1 VAKAKSKRRARRSEQ
16 GQKQPPPYWEIVSQ
30 LYNLL
35 LGASAAKA
43 WGLKTVMTAE
53 PAAGVRCVVWTQE
66 DPTTFKTAEAFML
79 PARSPEEAL
88 DSLLKEAEKR
98 KAVLLT
104 FLTHPIRKRQEP
116 AAVNP
121 KTKEKLFILDAFREG
136 RLPVAVAQTQRLPA

>member
-1 VAKAKSKRRARRSEQ
+1 MARAKSKRRARRPEPER
-16 GQKQPPPYWEIVSQ
+16 QPSPYQEIVSQ
-30 LYNLL
+30 FYNLL

-66 DPTTFKTAEAFML
+66 DPATFKTAEAFML

-88 DSLLKEAEKR
+88 DSLLREAAKR

-104 FLTHPIRKRQEP
+104 LLRHPVRRREEP

-121 KTKEKLFILDAFREG
+121 LTGEKLFILDAFKEG
-136 RLPVAVAQTQRLPA
+136 KLPVAVAQRLPA

>member
-1 VAKAKSKRRARRSEQ
+1 VARAKSRRRARRPEREQ
-16 GQKQPPPYWEIVSQ
+16 QPSPYQEIVSHF
-30 LYNLL
+30 YNLL

-53 PAAGVRCVVWTQE
+53 PAAGVRCVVWIQE

-88 DSLLKEAEKR
+88 DSLLKEAAKR

-104 FLTHPIRKRQEP
+104 FLTHPVRKRPEP

-121 KTKEKLFILDAFREG
+121 LTGEKLFVLDAFKEG
-136 RLPVAVAQTQRLPA
+136 KLPVAVAQKLPA